1 MPEILKIN
9 FVLNSNNCINVKGND
24 VIRCEIRKS
33 GFEFFNSLNKGKKH
47 NKKIIKYENL
57 LLKKP

>member
-47 NKKIIKYENL
+47 NKKYYKI
-57 LLKKP
+57 